1 MNVLIVYWHPE
12 PQSFNHAML
21 ETAVHTLREAGH
33 SVQVSDLNAMDFQAA
48 SNRANFETVKNPAY
62 FIPQAEEE
70 FATETG
76 GFAPEVEA
84 EIAKL
89 EWCDL
94 MVWQFPL
101 WWFGLPGVLKGW
113 VDRTYARGRIY
124 GAGRTYENG
133 SQRGKRAM
141 LSLTTG
147 GPPEAYEPGGV
158 NGDMMGVLRPIQRG
172 MFRYVGFDVLA
183 PHIVYGPARMD
194 DAGRKAELARFAARL
209 GQIGD
214 ETPLDVGQY

>member
-1 MNVLIVYWHPE
+1 MKALLVYWHPE

-21 ETAVHTLREAGH
+21 ETAREALASAGAE
-33 SVQVSDLNAMDFQAA
+33 VQVSDLNAMNFAAA

-62 FIPQAEEE
+62 FTPQTEEE
-70 FATETG
+70 YATETG
-76 GFAPEVEA
+76 GFAPELEA

-101 WWFGLPGVLKGW
+101 WWFGLPGVFKGW
-113 VDRTYARGRIY
+113 VDRTFARGRIY
-124 GAGRTYENG
+124 GPGRTYGNG
-133 SQRGKRAM
+133 SQKGKRAM

-147 GPPEAYEPGGV
+147 GPPEAYETDDI
-158 NGDMMGVLRPIQRG
+158 NGDMMGVLRPLQRG

-194 DAGRKAELARFAARL
+194 DSERKAELARYHARMKNIASEQPIDP
-209 GQIGD
+209 G
-214 ETPLDVGQY
+214 TY